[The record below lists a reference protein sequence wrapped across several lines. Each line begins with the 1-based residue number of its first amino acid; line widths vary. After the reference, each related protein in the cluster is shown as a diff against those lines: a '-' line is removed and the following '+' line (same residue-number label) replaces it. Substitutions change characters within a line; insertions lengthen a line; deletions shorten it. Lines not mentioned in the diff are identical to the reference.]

1 MATDT
6 APPVPAGPPDP
17 PAPAA
22 VATAPVP
29 AGDTGIMAALM
40 AAVEPARPVAGTGAG
55 ARPDGDDPAAKA
67 DPGGV
72 VDRSSPGVTSAG
84 FKAPEDLA
92 GAGSD
97 AAGTRYKEGVIKT
110 LIRAGA
116 TRWAKGGG
124 TANKRLDLEKA
135 RAGAHQ
141 VKETRTTTVMKSPG
155 LPTRNRSQ
163 EAGGGGRNSAGN
175 SGGNSGRSSTGNGST
190 GTGRGTSGGTA
201 GGGGRGSSGSNGSG
215 GSGGGRGISGNGGG
229 SSPKDTG
236 SKAAKN
242 SGNKGADG
250 SSGKAGPGGNT
261 GKDGKSGASGS
272 GAGSAAGGPSGGNSG
287 GSKGK
292 ADKAGSSGSGGGS
305 TAGGNSANSGGSK
318 GKDGKT
324 GASGSGGG
332 SGSGGTSGA
341 GSGDS
346 KGTGAKPDLKKGGS
360 GRGSGGSSGSGGGSG
375 PSSGTGKNGK
385 TGAISHSSDGPG
397 SRSPLQRSR
406 ETGHGDG
413 SKVRNAVDHVKA
425 YAKGAKDGYQDKKEE
440 NGKEHARLDEAH
452 TGLKAKQQ
460 DPKKDDP
467 KQRGTAVT
475 GPGGQTVVIA
485 PPDEEDDGVSTDVK
499 PLTVKEIDA
508 NTLTL
513 GTEGARGTVSRK
525 ELRNFKQYERKLEAK
540 ENHLIKVAEACKS
553 LEAAAQEEARDCQK
567 LAEQAKAVEGG
578 QKLAAKLTRLADAS
592 KAQAAEAAELRKRAQ
607 RAAEMC
613 RVVLTNIGTR
623 YAPLYKAVVDSDET
637 KPAELRFYN
646 DKGSYAPAA

>member
-22 VATAPVP
+22 STAPAP
-29 AGDTGIMAALM
+29 AADTGIMAALM
-40 AAVEPARPVAGTGAG
+40 AAVEPARPVTATGAG

-67 DPGGV
+67 DADGV
-72 VDRSSPGVTSAG
+72 VDRSSPGVTSES
-84 FKAPEDLA
+84 FKAPEDLT

-97 AAGTRYKEGVIKT
+97 AAGARHKEGVFKT

-135 RAGAHQ
+135 KASAHQ

-155 LPTRNRSQ
+155 LPTRNSSGG
-163 EAGGGGRNSAGN
+163 AGGGGRNS
-175 SGGNSGRSSTGNGST
+175 GGNSGQNSGRISTGNGST
-190 GTGRGTSGGTA
+190 GTGRGGSGGAT

-215 GSGGGRGISGNGGG
+215 GSGGGRGTSTNGGGG
-229 SSPKDTG
+229 SSQDTSPK
-236 SKAAKN
+236 SPKN
-242 SGNKGADG
+242 SGGKEKGG
-250 SSGKAGPGGNT
+250 SSGNAGAGGKAGR
-261 GKDGKSGASGS
+261 DGKA
-272 GAGSAAGGPSGGNSG
+272 
-287 GSKGK
+287 
-292 ADKAGSSGSGGGS
+292 
-305 TAGGNSANSGGSK
+305 
-318 GKDGKT
+318 

-332 SGSGGTSGA
+332 STSSGSSGGSSG
-341 GSGDS
+341 SS
-346 KGTGAKPDLKKGGS
+346 KDKADKGKGEKVDLKKGGS
-360 GRGSGGSSGSGGGSG
+360 QGPGGSSGTSGGSGKGGGSG
-375 PSSGTGKNGK
+375 SAGSSGKNGAA
-385 TGAISHSSDGPG
+385 GHSSNGTDD
-397 SRSPLQRSR
+397 RTPLQRSR

-413 SKVRNAVDHVKA
+413 SAVRDVVDHVKA
-425 YAKGAKDGYQDKKEE
+425 YAKGAKDGYRDKKEE
-440 NGKEHARLDEAH
+440 NGKEHVRLDKAH
-452 TGLKAKQQ
+452 ADHKAKQQ
-460 DPKKDDP
+460 DPKKDNP
-467 KQRGTAVT
+467 KGTTVT
-475 GPGGQTVVIA
+475 GPSGQTLVIA
-485 PPDEEDDGVSTDVK
+485 PPDEGDDGVSTDVK
-499 PLTVKEIDA
+499 RLLVKEIDA

-513 GTEGARGTVSRK
+513 GTEGARGSISRK

-553 LEAAAQEEARDCQK
+553 LEAAAEDEAKDCQQ

-578 QKLAAKLTRLADAS
+578 EKLAAKLTKLADAT
-592 KAQAAEAAELRKRAQ
+592 KAQAAEAAELHKRAK

-613 RVVLTNIGTR
+613 KVVLTNIGTR